1 MSLKIRALAAPDREA
16 WEPLWAGYLDFYE
29 ADLSDEVTDQ
39 TWARLI
45 EPGIDPNGFCAVTG
59 PVSGEARIVGIVH
72 YLFHASCWS
81 LGPYCYLQDLFV
93 DPEIRGSGAGRALI
107 EAVYRAADEHGAS
120 QVYWLTQHFNE
131 TARRLYDRIG
141 VATPFMKYNR
151 V

>member
-29 ADLSDEVTDQ
+29 ADLSDEVTEQ

-45 EPGIDPNGFCAVTG
+45 EPGIDPNGFCAVADDGRLT
-59 PVSGEARIVGIVH
+59 GIVH
-72 YLFHASCWS
+72 YHFHASCWT

-107 EAVYRAADEHGAS
+107 EAVYRAADERGAS
-120 QVYWLTQHFNE
+120 QVYWLTQHFNK
-131 TARRLYDRIG
+131 TARLLYDRIG

-151 V
+151 A